1 MKIKSNLL
9 DSELLAAVAD
19 VGESNCSL
27 EHGPGTDA
35 ADYPAVNAFVVPVGR
50 RISEVEL
57 EEVRKLTIPICA
69 ECAEGLCSDEWTL
82 VYCLDCCANQWI
94 SRAHSKL
101 RYRHHILW
109 LRGCLEC
116 TGKFG
121 GLYFADEDFENAPS
135 EDM

>member
-1 MKIKSNLL
+1 MKTISNLL

-27 EHGPGTDA
+27 EHGPGTNA
-35 ADYPAVNAFVVPVGR
+35 SDYPAVNAFVVPIGR
-50 RISEVEL
+50 RISEIEA

-82 VYCLDCCANQWI
+82 VYCLDCCANHWI
-94 SRAHSKL
+94 SRVHSKL

-109 LRGCLEC
+109 LQGCHNC
-116 TGKFG
+116 GGFG
-121 GLYFADEDFENAPS
+121 GIYFADDDIPNAPS
-135 EDM
+135 EDI